1 MNLILAQV
9 QGFLQAA
16 MDGKVEID
24 PKLIDEFADNVKA
37 AVTRRFSE
45 PNKHEFTLRASNVG
59 RPTCQLQMEAAGA
72 TGDDPAYS
80 DIMRNMFGDII
91 EQLAILVMRAARVD
105 IRSTQGPIRINIGG
119 IDLKGTYDIDIGGKI
134 YDIKSCSKYAFN
146 HKFGPRGGFM
156 AIKNS
161 DDFGYVA
168 QGYLY
173 AEAEKKPFGGWIAV
187 NKETGEWAVTEA
199 PDDGG
204 PYRHEALDKADA
216 AIRTITTK
224 QPFKRCFE
232 DEQELFRGKPTGN
245 TVLGTTCS
253 FCQYKTKCWP
263 GVQLRPQ
270 ALSKAMSP
278 KLVWYTKYV
287 ETDKMQKGDLGGED
301 STKPE
306 GEGPQTT
313 ATST

>member
-1 MNLILAQV
+1 MSLILAQV
-9 QGFLQAA
+9 QGFLQEALE
-16 MDGKVEID
+16 GKAKID
-24 PKLIDEFADNVKA
+24 PALIDEFAANVKA

-45 PNKHEFTLRASNVG
+45 PNKNEFTLRASNVG
-59 RPTCQLQMEAAGA
+59 RPTCQLQMEASGVK
-72 TGDDPAYS
+72 GEPAVYS
-80 DIMRNMFGDII
+80 DIMRNTFGDLI
-91 EQLAILVMRAARVD
+91 EQLAILVMKAAKVD
-105 IRSTQGPIRINIGG
+105 IRSVQGPVTLNIGD
-119 IDLKGTYDIDIGGKI
+119 INLKGTYDIDVAGKI

-173 AEAEKKPFGGWIAV
+173 AEAEKKQFGGWIAI

-199 PDDGG
+199 PDDAG
-204 PYRHEALDKADA
+204 PYKSEALEKADK
-216 AIRTITTK
+216 AIRTIREK
-224 QPFKRCFE
+224 KPFQRCFD

-245 TVLGTTCS
+245 TVLGATCS
-253 FCQYKTKCWP
+253 FCPYKTTCWP

-270 ALSKAMSP
+270 AQSKAMSP
-278 KLVWYTKYV
+278 RLVWYTKYV
-287 ETDKMQKGDLGGED
+287 EIDKMAEGDLGGKD
-301 STKPE
+301 STEPQ

-313 ATST
+313 AASS